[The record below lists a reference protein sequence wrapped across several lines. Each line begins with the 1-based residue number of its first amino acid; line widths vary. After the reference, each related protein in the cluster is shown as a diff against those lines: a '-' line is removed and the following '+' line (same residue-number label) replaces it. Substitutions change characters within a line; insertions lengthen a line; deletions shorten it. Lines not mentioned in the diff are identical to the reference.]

1 MGKDRPSLFDY
12 KACTWVLWK
21 IIVDSFDFGID
32 VYHNTEDESQPL
44 IDWYRESRNWK
55 KKMENITYSW
65 QPWTFLHE
73 QSRTR
78 QRMHNI
84 TVFHLRECWTNKVKM
99 KRQGRCLFSFSCVFD
114 SCRESRVIS
123 LKKSLRKGC
132 YQMANIIIVWSWPFS
147 YSFASSESWR
157 PDSFF

>member
-55 KKMENITYSW
+55 KKWKISPIHGNREHFCMNSQELDSECIILQSFICVNV
-65 QPWTFLHE
+65 E
-73 QSRTR
+73 QIKLKWNDKDDACS
-78 QRMHNI
+78 H
-84 TVFHLRECWTNKVKM
+84 FHACSIHVASLAI
-99 KRQGRCLFSFSCVFD
+99 
-114 SCRESRVIS
+114 IS

-132 YQMANIIIVWSWPFS
+132 YQMAHIIIVWSWPFS
-147 YSFASSESWR
+147 SSFASSESWR
-157 PDSFF
+157 PVSFF